1 MFSVQSVNLI
11 PLLSLRRILPIP
23 LIQRDVSAAAK
34 TVILEKLV
42 LNISRVYLSDNEICL
57 KVHFHSPNWFDYVF
71 LVWIRWKTVDTY
83 SLILSQWIKGRQWNH
98 SSVNEP
104 P

>member
-23 LIQRDVSAAAK
+23 LIQQDVSAAAK

-57 KVHFHSPNWFDYVF
+57 KVHLHSPNWFDYVF
-71 LVWIRWKTVDTY
+71 FGV
-83 SLILSQWIKGRQWNH
+83 
-98 SSVNEP
+98 E
-104 P
+104 